1 MQVGLELFPALLH
14 FLDIH
19 THNPGQ
25 QAAIYCGVGLDTLTE
40 LDTMAQTDDQIVEV
54 VTAALDYAVELSEE
68 EEGWKVEKE
77 EGTAVVK
84 VKKNK
89 EDRKVWLCTAT
100 VDIAPKVLWD
110 KLLDTDNL
118 TSWNTTLTQS
128 KTIKKLSGD
137 VKVTYQVTS
146 EGGGGVV
153 SARDF
158 VYGSKTMV
166 KDGTFIIGGMSVE
179 VAEQPEVKGC
189 VRAVHGPGCQ
199 KVQPVPGEPG
209 KSKFIW
215 LMDCDYKGFIPT
227 SVIEI
232 AMPAAQMQMIQCIAK
247 LS

>member
-1 MQVGLELFPALLH
+1 MG
-14 FLDIH
+14 
-19 THNPGQ
+19 
-25 QAAIYCGVGLDTLTE
+25 TE
-40 LDTMAQTDDQIVEV
+40 LNTMSQTDDQIVKV
-54 VTAALDYAVELSEE
+54 VTAALDYAIELSEE

-77 EGTAVVK
+77 DGNATVK

-89 EDRKVWLCTAT
+89 EERKVWLCTAI
-100 VDIAPKVLWD
+100 VDVAPKLLWE

-137 VKVTYQVTS
+137 VKVSYQVTS

-158 VYGSKTMV
+158 VYGSKTIV
-166 KDGTFIIGGMSVE
+166 KNGLFVIGGMSVE
-179 VAEQPEVKGC
+179 VAEQPEQKGI
-189 VRAVHGPGCQ
+189 VRAVNGPGCQ
-199 KVQPVPGEPG
+199 MVKSVDGESG

-215 LMDCDYKGFIPT
+215 LMDCDYKGMIPS

-232 AMPAAQMQMIQCIAK
+232 AMPSAQLQMIDCVSK
-247 LS
+247 LAA

>member
-1 MQVGLELFPALLH
+1 MG
-14 FLDIH
+14 
-19 THNPGQ
+19 
-25 QAAIYCGVGLDTLTE
+25 E

-77 EGTAVVK
+77 EGNAVVK

-137 VKVTYQVTS
+137 VKVTYRVTS

-158 VYGSKTMV
+158 VYGSKTLV
-166 KDGTFIIGGMSVE
+166 KDGAFIIGGLSVMLE
-179 VAEQPEVKGC
+179 DNPEVKGI
-189 VRAVHGPGCQ
+189 VRAIHGPGCQ
-199 KVQPVPGEPG
+199 MVIDTGDKDRCE
-209 KSKFIW
+209 FIW
-215 LMDCDYKGFIPT
+215 LMDCDYRGMIPT
-227 SVIEI
+227 SIVEI
-232 AMPAAQMQMIQCIAK
+232 AMPLAQLQMIECINK
-247 LS
+247 LAE

>member
-1 MQVGLELFPALLH
+1 MG
-14 FLDIH
+14 
-19 THNPGQ
+19 
-25 QAAIYCGVGLDTLTE
+25 TE

-77 EGTAVVK
+77 EGNAVVK

-110 KLLDTDNL
+110 KLLDADNL

-128 KTIKKLSGD
+128 KTIKKLPGD

-158 VYGSKTMV
+158 VYGCKTLV
-166 KDGTFIIGGMSVE
+166 SGNKKIIGGLSVTVE
-179 VAEQPEVKGC
+179 DQPEVKGV
-189 VRAVHGPGCQ
+189 VRATHGPGLQ
-199 KVQPVPGEPG
+199 IVEDTGEADRC
-209 KSKFIW
+209 KFVW
-215 LMDCDYKGFIPT
+215 LMDCDYRGMIPT
-227 SVIEI
+227 SIIEVAI
-232 AMPAAQMQMIQCIAK
+232 PSAQLQMIGCINK
-247 LS
+247 LGTS

>member
-1 MQVGLELFPALLH
+1 MG
-14 FLDIH
+14 
-19 THNPGQ
+19 
-25 QAAIYCGVGLDTLTE
+25 

-77 EGTAVVK
+77 EGNAVVK

-118 TSWNTTLTQS
+118 TSWNTTLTES
-128 KTIKKLSGD
+128 KTIKKLDGD
-137 VKVTYQVTS
+137 VKVSYQVTS
-146 EGGGGVV
+146 EGGGGIV

-158 VYGSKTMV
+158 VYGFKTLV
-166 KDGTFIIGGMSVE
+166 KDGTYTMGGISVE
-179 VAEQPEVKGC
+179 VADQPEEKGR

-199 KVQPVPGEPG
+199 IVQPIEGEPG

-215 LMDCDYKGFIPT
+215 LMDCDYKGMVPSTI
-227 SVIEI
+227 IDI
-232 AMPAAQMQMIQCIAK
+232 AMPSAQLQMIDCISK
-247 LS
+247 LA

>member
-1 MQVGLELFPALLH
+1 MG
-14 FLDIH
+14 
-19 THNPGQ
+19 
-25 QAAIYCGVGLDTLTE
+25 TE

-77 EGTAVVK
+77 EGNAVVK

-128 KTIKKLSGD
+128 KTIKKLPGD

-158 VYGSKTMV
+158 VYGSKTLV
-166 KDGTFIIGGMSVE
+166 KDGAFIIGGMSVE
-179 VAEQPEVKGC
+179 VSELPEGSTCSWRTWQEQVCLVDGLRLQRVHTVQC
-189 VRAVHGPGCQ
+189 HRDCHALRADADDSVHC
-199 KVQPVPGEPG
+199 
-209 KSKFIW
+209 
-215 LMDCDYKGFIPT
+215 
-227 SVIEI
+227 
-232 AMPAAQMQMIQCIAK
+232 
-247 LS
+247 